1 LRANGLSPSSGNRRS
16 LLFLARSAEGQ
27 TRHFDRA
34 PTTSDLSRLT
44 DVRGA
49 SLHVSKVPDSDIA
62 TYCSS
67 FLHHSKFEKVRVEE
81 IKWLIQSMLERMVAP
96 TRFLWRLLVERARK
110 VQDVHERYRAFTG
123 EDARE
128 ARDITLLREWLSKNN
143 KRNPTR

>member
-1 LRANGLSPSSGNRRS
+1 MG
-16 LLFLARSAEGQ
+16 
-27 TRHFDRA
+27 RHPKPF
-34 PTTSDLSRLT
+34 TN
-44 DVRGA
+44 
-49 SLHVSKVPDSDIA
+49 SDIA

-81 IKWLIQSMLERMVAP
+81 IEWLIQFILERMVAP
-96 TRFLWRLLVERARK
+96 TRFLWRLLVERAHK

-128 ARDITLLREWLSKNN
+128 ARGITLLREWLSKNN

>member
-1 LRANGLSPSSGNRRS
+1 LSALPSKADIVRALQQVCFG
-16 LLFLARSAEGQ
+16 
-27 TRHFDRA
+27 
-34 PTTSDLSRLT
+34 
-44 DVRGA
+44 
-49 SLHVSKVPDSDIA
+49 PDSDIA

-81 IKWLIQSMLERMVAP
+81 IEWLIQFMLERMVAP

-110 VQDVHERYRAFTG
+110 VQAVHERHRAFMG

-128 ARDITLLREWLSKNN
+128 ARGIALLREWLSQNN